1 MEGNQM
7 NPIVEHLG
15 KAMLAEAKGDEE
27 AYGMHLEMLVQW
39 ADTDTIL
46 EYQEEAIELIK
57 KGEIK

>member
-1 MEGNQM
+1 M

>member
-1 MEGNQM
+1 MKI

-27 AYGMHLEMLVQW
+27 AFGMHLEIVVQL

-46 EYQEEAIELIK
+46 DCQDEAIELIK